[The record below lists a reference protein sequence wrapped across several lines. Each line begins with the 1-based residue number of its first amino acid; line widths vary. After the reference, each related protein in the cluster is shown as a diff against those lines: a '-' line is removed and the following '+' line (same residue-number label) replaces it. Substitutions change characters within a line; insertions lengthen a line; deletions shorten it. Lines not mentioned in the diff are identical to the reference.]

1 MKRAMVG
8 FKGAQEKGVIT
19 VVKCFGVLQEDTME
33 EPL

>member
-8 FKGAQEKGVIT
+8 FKGAREKGVIT
-19 VVKCFGVLQEDTME
+19 VVKCLGVLQEDTME